1 MKKWTRKIWERKKIL
16 LKKRSNLNLN
26 KWKLM
31 RAFQNVIS
39 NLKIF
44 KKLNLIWTVI
54 TKWQRKPKLKTQLQ
68 IVHIIWQNYSSKKV
82 RNKRLSHIISHIL
95 KQLNLKNLIKRIESW
110 LIKRELL
117 LQLQRQIKIWI
128 NISQCWENRIA

>member
-1 MKKWTRKIWERKKIL
+1 MKKWIRKIWERKKTP
-16 LKKRSNLNLN
+16 LKKKSNLNLN

-31 RAFQNVIS
+31 PAFPNVIWS
-39 NLKIF
+39 SKIF
-44 KKLNLIWTVI
+44 RKLNLIWTTI
-54 TKWQRKPKLKTQLQ
+54 IKWQRKPKLKIQLQ
-68 IVHIIWQNYSSKKV
+68 IVHIIWPNYLSKKA

-95 KQLNLKNLIKRIESW
+95 KQLNPKNLIKKIESW

-128 NISQCWENRIA
+128 NI